1 MHHNAVTGKQHLGL
15 PKYMHLNSDDRNGK
29 CVSASGH
36 LQGCAQ
42 VDCIFFIFL
51 HILNILHILHVLHI
65 VCVENHSKLAKSR
78 MDSRQGSSCTT

>member
-15 PKYMHLNSDDRNGK
+15 PEYMRLNSDDRNGK

-42 VDCIFFIFL
+42 ANCIFCIFL
-51 HILNILHILHVLHI
+51 HVLHVLHI
-65 VCVENHSKLAKSR
+65 VWVENHSKLAKSR